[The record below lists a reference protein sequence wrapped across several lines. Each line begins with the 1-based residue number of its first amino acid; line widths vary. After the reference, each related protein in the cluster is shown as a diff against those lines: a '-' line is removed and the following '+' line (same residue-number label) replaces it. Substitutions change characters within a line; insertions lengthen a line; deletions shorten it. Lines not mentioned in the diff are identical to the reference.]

1 MPYIGTPA
9 VDRFTS
15 TKAASV
21 FSGDGSTT
29 AFTLDHAVGSDE
41 DILVSVDGVI
51 QEPSVAYA
59 VSNGT
64 TLTFTAAP
72 SSNSGNNIFVYYLF
86 RTVGTVSHPS
96 NNALTATNV
105 TIADAGNIGSTSD
118 TDAMAISSGG
128 VVTFSQKPVFSAGG
142 AGKILK
148 FEKVTFTAEF
158 QTQND
163 SFTDI
168 TNATLSFTPT
178 ASDSTLRIT
187 SMLHIYLGQG
197 SSATVGGAFQIV
209 HDGTALEAPAN
220 QQYYKSAGSGTAI
233 LQVPHYFTNYVSAG
247 STSAR
252 TIKAQ
257 GRCYAGSSA
266 AEFIINKGGAY
277 TSHIEVLEI
286 GA

>member
-1 MPYIGTPA
+1 MPFIGTQPTRGAYLKCDAITTSATASYTLQVNGGSVNPASANNMLVSLNGVIQAPQDAYTVTGSTITFDSALTSSDVIDFILILGNTDPIGTPA
-9 VDRFTS
+9 DGTI
-15 TKAASV
+15 TTNKLQNNSV
-21 FSGDGSTT
+21 T
-29 AFTLDHAVGSDE
+29 
-41 DILVSVDGVI
+41 
-51 QEPSVAYA
+51 
-59 VSNGT
+59 
-64 TLTFTAAP
+64 
-72 SSNSGNNIFVYYLF
+72 
-86 RTVGTVSHPS
+86 
-96 NNALTATNV
+96 NAKLATG
-105 TIADAGNIGSTSD
+105 AG
-118 TDAMAISSGG
+118 
-128 VVTFSQKPVFSAGG
+128 
-142 AGKILK
+142 GKILK
-148 FEKVTFTAEF
+148 FQKVTFTAEF

-209 HDGTALEAPAN
+209 HDGTALETPNN

-233 LQVPHYFTNYVSAG
+233 FQLPHYFTSYVSAG

-257 GRCYAGSSA
+257 GRCYAGSNA
-266 AEFIINKGGAY
+266 AEFLVNKGSAY

-286 GA
+286 GV